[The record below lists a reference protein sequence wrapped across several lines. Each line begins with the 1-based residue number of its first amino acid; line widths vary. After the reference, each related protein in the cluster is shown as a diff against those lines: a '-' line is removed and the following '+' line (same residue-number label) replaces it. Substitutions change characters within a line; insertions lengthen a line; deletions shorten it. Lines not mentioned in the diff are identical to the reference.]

1 MRQLS
6 GLDYAFLQLE
16 RGNNYMHVAGLGIYD
31 PSTAPGGKVR
41 FKDILRFFSARIEHV
56 PHFRRRLVTVP
67 WELDRPWWVEDA
79 DLDVEFHVRHIA
91 LPQPG
96 DWRQLCIQVARL
108 HSRPLDRSKPL
119 WEAYVIEGLHNVPG
133 VPPGSFALYTKV
145 HHALIDG
152 EAGAE
157 LTRALHSLSAEDVE
171 AEDGA
176 VVTVRVADREPSTIE
191 IYSRAIVSNLQ
202 KLPELARF
210 SLDAA
215 TRVAGLGAGVA
226 QRLAGDPAQLR
237 EKLAALMSGDLTS
250 TLPRL
255 PPATRFSGPVTAH
268 RVFEAVGVPVAELRE
283 IRRKVGDATINDLF
297 LTIVG
302 GALNRYLGARGELPA
317 TSMVA
322 GVPMTVRG
330 AEKTQEGNRV
340 GMTLM
345 PVHSEIADP
354 LERLAAIRADAA
366 TAKRVSGAL
375 GKDLAMN
382 ALEHLPTP
390 LADVV
395 LRNIRLPRLSLI
407 VSNVRGPDATLYMAG
422 RAWWRTRRSASWST
436 GSGSTARASA
446 TRGRYGSARYP
457 AARCCRTRRS
467 SPHAC
472 ARPSPTWP
480 AEPTFTISAASRSA
494 SHCDSSPPWSFAEPQ
509 RTRARAG
516 ARATVDAGR
525 VRPRPTPG
533 SVTDRVVGAQS
544 HAYTGLH
551 AGGPARCAARAL
563 R

>member
-41 FKDILRFFSARIEHV
+41 FKDILRFFSARIERL

-67 WELDRPWWVEDA
+67 WMLDRPWWVEDT

-133 VPPGSFALYTKV
+133 VPPDSFALYTKV

-152 EAGAE
+152 EAGSE
-157 LTRALHSLSAEDVE
+157 LTRAIHSLSPDDVE
-171 AEDGA
+171 TEDGA
-176 VVTVRVADREPSTIE
+176 GVTVRIADRKPSAIE
-191 IYSRAIVSNLQ
+191 IYSRAIANNLQ
-202 KLPELARF
+202 KLPELTRF

-215 TRVAGLGAGVA
+215 TRIAGLGAGLV
-226 QRLAGDPAQLR
+226 QRMAGDRAR
-237 EKLAALMSGDLTS
+237 IRDGLAALVSGDLTS
-250 TLPRL
+250 VLPRL
-255 PPATRFSGPVTAH
+255 PPATRFSGPVSAH
-268 RVFEAVGVPVAELRE
+268 RVFEAVGVPVAELKD
-283 IRRKVGDATINDLF
+283 IRQKVGDATINDLF

-302 GALNRYLGARGELPA
+302 GALNRYLGPRGELPA
-317 TSMVA
+317 TSIIA

-330 AEKTQEGNRV
+330 ADKAQEGNRV

-390 LADVV
+390 LADAV
-395 LRNIRLPRLSLI
+395 LRNVRMPKLSVI
-407 VSNVRGPDATLYMAG
+407 VSNVRGPETALYMGGARLVAYAPISIIVDGIGLNCTGFSYAG
-422 RAWWRTRRSASWST
+422 ALCICAVSCREMLPDPDAFAACLREAFADLAKAADEHAQRRIAPRQPLPLEPAV
-436 GSGSTARASA
+436 TARRVA
-446 TRGRYGSARYP
+446 TKKGVRRPKGNGRR
-457 AARCCRTRRS
+457 
-467 SPHAC
+467 
-472 ARPSPTWP
+472 
-480 AEPTFTISAASRSA
+480 
-494 SHCDSSPPWSFAEPQ
+494 
-509 RTRARAG
+509 G
-516 ARATVDAGR
+516 ARVPAPNAR
-525 VRPRPTPG
+525 VT
-533 SVTDRVVGAQS
+533 
-544 HAYTGLH
+544 H
-551 AGGPARCAARAL
+551 
-563 R
+563 

>member
-16 RGNNYMHVAGLGIYD
+16 RGNNHMHVAGLGIYD

-67 WELDRPWWVEDA
+67 WMLDRPWWIEDA

-152 EAGAE
+152 EAAAE

-176 VVTVRVADREPSTIE
+176 VVTVRVADREPSTVE
-191 IYSRAIVSNLQ
+191 ICSRAIVNNLQ
-202 KLPELARF
+202 KLPELTRF

-215 TRVAGLGAGVA
+215 TRVAGLGAGAV
-226 QRLAGDPAQLR
+226 QRLAGDPARLGQ
-237 EKLAALMSGDLTS
+237 KLAALVSGDLTS

-255 PPATRFSGPVTAH
+255 PPATRFSGPVSAH

-354 LERLAAIRADAA
+354 LERLVAIRADAD

-390 LADVV
+390 LADAV

-407 VSNVRGPDATLYMAG
+407 VSNVRGPDTMLYMAG
-422 RAWWRTRRSASWST
+422 ARLVAHAPISIVVDGIGLNCTGFSYAGTLCICAVSCREMLPNPDFFATCLREAFADLARGADVHDQRRVTEREPLRLEPTVVARRAGTKKGARRRKSDGRRGTHPPAT
-436 GSGSTARASA
+436 TARL
-446 TRGRYGSARYP
+446 
-457 AARCCRTRRS
+457 
-467 SPHAC
+467 
-472 ARPSPTWP
+472 
-480 AEPTFTISAASRSA
+480 
-494 SHCDSSPPWSFAEPQ
+494 SH
-509 RTRARAG
+509 
-516 ARATVDAGR
+516 
-525 VRPRPTPG
+525 
-533 SVTDRVVGAQS
+533 
-544 HAYTGLH
+544 
-551 AGGPARCAARAL
+551 
-563 R
+563 

>member
-1 MRQLS
+1 MKQLS

-41 FKDILRFFSARIEHV
+41 FKDILRFFSARIEHF

-67 WELDRPWWVEDA
+67 WLLDRPWWVEDG

-133 VPPGSFALYTKV
+133 VPPGSFALYTKL

-152 EAGAE
+152 EAASE
-157 LTRALHSLSAEDVE
+157 LTRAIHSLSPDDVE
-171 AEDGA
+171 AEEGA
-176 VVTVRVADREPSTIE
+176 GVTVRIADREPSAVE
-191 IYSRAIVSNLQ
+191 IYSRALASNLR

-215 TRVAGLGAGVA
+215 TRLAGLGAGFV
-226 QRLAGDPAQLR
+226 QSVAGDPARLR
-237 EKLAALMSGDLTS
+237 GKLAALASGDLTS
-250 TLPRL
+250 ALPRL
-255 PPATRFSGPVTAH
+255 PPATRFSGPVSAH
-268 RVFEAVGVPVAELRE
+268 RVFEAVGVPMVELKE
-283 IRRKVGDATINDLF
+283 IRQKVGDATINDLF

-302 GALNRYLGARGELPA
+302 GALHRYLGQRGELPA
-317 TSMVA
+317 TSIVA

-330 AEKTQEGNRV
+330 TDKSEDGNRV

-354 LERLAAIRADAA
+354 LERLAAIRGDAA
-366 TAKRVSGAL
+366 AAKRVSGAL

-390 LADVV
+390 MADAL
-395 LRNIRLPRLSLI
+395 LRNVRLPGLSLI
-407 VSNVRGPDATLYMAG
+407 VSNVRGPDAVLYMAG
-422 RAWWRTRRSASWST
+422 ARLVAYAPISIVVDGIGLNCTGFSYAGTLCICAVSCREMLPDPEFFAACLREAFVELAKAADEHERRQA
-436 GSGSTARASA
+436 A
-446 TRGRYGSARYP
+446 P
-457 AARCCRTRRS
+457 AIPC
-467 SPHAC
+467 
-472 ARPSPTWP
+472 
-480 AEPTFTISAASRSA
+480 
-494 SHCDSSPPWSFAEPQ
+494 
-509 RTRARAG
+509 
-516 ARATVDAGR
+516 
-525 VRPRPTPG
+525 
-533 SVTDRVVGAQS
+533 
-544 HAYTGLH
+544 
-551 AGGPARCAARAL
+551 
-563 R
+563 

>member
-390 LADVV
+390 LADAV

-422 RAWWRTRRSASWST
+422 ARLVAYAPISIVVDGIGLKDQRDEIGVIHRRDRSRSGGSISKAIVRPISRSMAVRTRRSMSIPAST
-436 GSGSTARASA
+436 IRSGRRNCPARL
-446 TRGRYGSARYP
+446 
-457 AARCCRTRRS
+457 
-467 SPHAC
+467 SP
-472 ARPSPTWP
+472 
-480 AEPTFTISAASRSA
+480 
-494 SHCDSSPPWSFAEPQ
+494 
-509 RTRARAG
+509 G
-516 ARATVDAGR
+516 ARSER
-525 VRPRPTPG
+525 I
-533 SVTDRVVGAQS
+533 
-544 HAYTGLH
+544 
-551 AGGPARCAARAL
+551 
-563 R
+563 

>member
-16 RGNNYMHVAGLGIYD
+16 RGNNYMHVAGLGLYD
-31 PSTAPGGKVR
+31 PSTAPGGMVR
-41 FKDILRFFSARIEHV
+41 FKDILRFFSARIERF

-67 WELDRPWWVEDA
+67 WMLDRPWWVEDA

-152 EAGAE
+152 EAGSE
-157 LTRALHSLSAEDVE
+157 LTRALHSLSPDDVE

-176 VVTVRVADREPSTIE
+176 GLSVRVAEREPSAIE
-191 IYSRAIVSNLQ
+191 IYSRALAGNLQ

-215 TRVAGLGAGVA
+215 TRIAGLGAGLVG
-226 QRLAGDPAQLR
+226 RLGLDPARL
-237 EKLAALMSGDLTS
+237 KGALAAVASGDLTS

-255 PPATRFSGPVTAH
+255 PPVTRFSGPVTAH
-268 RVFEAVGVPVAELRE
+268 RVFEAVGVPVAELKE

-302 GALNRYLGARGELPA
+302 GALNRYLGPHGELPA
-317 TSMVA
+317 ASIVA

-330 AEKTQEGNRV
+330 EDKMQEGNRI

-354 LERLAAIRADAA
+354 LERLAAIRTDAA

-390 LADVV
+390 LADLV
-395 LRNIRLPRLSLI
+395 LRNVRLPRLSLI
-407 VSNVRGPDATLYMAG
+407 ASNVRGPDTPLYMAG
-422 RAWWRTRRSASWST
+422 ARLVAHAPISIVVDGIGLNCTGFSYNGTLCICAISCREMLPDPEVFAASLRDAFTDLAKAADDYDRSRVAGRAPARLTPAATVRRVAAPKSVRRRK
-436 GSGSTARASA
+436 GNGRRGASA
-446 TRGRYGSARYP
+446 AGSRI
-457 AARCCRTRRS
+457 T
-467 SPHAC
+467 H
-472 ARPSPTWP
+472 
-480 AEPTFTISAASRSA
+480 
-494 SHCDSSPPWSFAEPQ
+494 
-509 RTRARAG
+509 
-516 ARATVDAGR
+516 
-525 VRPRPTPG
+525 
-533 SVTDRVVGAQS
+533 
-544 HAYTGLH
+544 
-551 AGGPARCAARAL
+551 
-563 R
+563 

>member
-16 RGNNYMHVAGLGIYD
+16 RGNNYMHVAGLGLYD

-41 FKDILRFFSARIEHV
+41 FKDILRFFSARIERV

-67 WELDRPWWVEDA
+67 WMLDRPWWVEDV

-119 WEAYVIEGLHNVPG
+119 WETYVIEGLHNVPG

-152 EAGAE
+152 EAGSE
-157 LTRALHSLSAEDVE
+157 LTRALHSLSPDDVE
-171 AEDGA
+171 AEYGSGL
-176 VVTVRVADREPSTIE
+176 TVRVADREPSAIE
-191 IYSRAIVSNLQ
+191 IYSRALANNLQ
-202 KLPELARF
+202 KLPGLARF

-215 TRVAGLGAGVA
+215 TRVAGLGAGLVG
-226 QRLAGDPAQLR
+226 RLGLDR
-237 EKLAALMSGDLTS
+237 ERLKSALAAAASGDLTS
-250 TLPRL
+250 ALPRM
-255 PPATRFSGPVTAH
+255 PPVTRFSGPVSAH
-268 RVFEAVGVPVAELRE
+268 RVFEAVGVPVAELQD

-302 GALNRYLGARGELPA
+302 GALNRYLGPRGELPA
-317 TSMVA
+317 ASMIA

-330 AEKTQEGNRV
+330 DDKSHEGNRI

-345 PVHSEIADP
+345 PVHSEICDP

-366 TAKRVSGAL
+366 TAKRVSSAL

-390 LADVV
+390 LADVL
-395 LRNIRLPRLSLI
+395 LRNVRLPKLSLI
-407 VSNVRGPDATLYMAG
+407 VSNVRGPDVPLYMAG
-422 RAWWRTRRSASWST
+422 ARLVAHAPISIVVDGIGLNCTGFSYTGTLCICAISCREMLPDPETFAACLRDAFVDLTKAADEYDQRRIAGRGPTRPAPAVTVRRVAAPKGERRRKGNGRRAV
-436 GSGSTARASA
+436 
-446 TRGRYGSARYP
+446 
-457 AARCCRTRRS
+457 
-467 SPHAC
+467 
-472 ARPSPTWP
+472 
-480 AEPTFTISAASRSA
+480 
-494 SHCDSSPPWSFAEPQ
+494 
-509 RTRARAG
+509 
-516 ARATVDAGR
+516 RATA
-525 VRPRPTPG
+525 
-533 SVTDRVVGAQS
+533 TDSRTT
-544 HAYTGLH
+544 H
-551 AGGPARCAARAL
+551 
-563 R
+563 

>member
-345 PVHSEIADP
+345 PV
-354 LERLAAIRADAA
+354 
-366 TAKRVSGAL
+366 RVFDS
-375 GKDLAMN
+375 M
-382 ALEHLPTP
+382 
-390 LADVV
+390 
-395 LRNIRLPRLSLI
+395 RPR
-407 VSNVRGPDATLYMAG
+407 
-422 RAWWRTRRSASWST
+422 
-436 GSGSTARASA
+436 
-446 TRGRYGSARYP
+446 
-457 AARCCRTRRS
+457 
-467 SPHAC
+467 
-472 ARPSPTWP
+472 
-480 AEPTFTISAASRSA
+480 AAS
-494 SHCDSSPPWSFAEPQ
+494 
-509 RTRARAG
+509 
-516 ARATVDAGR
+516 
-525 VRPRPTPG
+525 
-533 SVTDRVVGAQS
+533 
-544 HAYTGLH
+544 Y
-551 AGGPARCAARAL
+551 
-563 R
+563 